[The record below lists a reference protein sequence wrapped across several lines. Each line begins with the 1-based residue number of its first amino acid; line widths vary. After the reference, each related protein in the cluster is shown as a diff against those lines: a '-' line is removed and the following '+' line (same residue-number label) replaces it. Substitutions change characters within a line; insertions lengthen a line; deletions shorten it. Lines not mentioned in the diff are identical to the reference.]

1 MIVQEISSFRVLF
14 FFIKKQ
20 KESFCEN
27 DTRIAF
33 LKNAC

>member
-1 MIVQEISSFRVLF
+1 MIVQEILSFGVLF

-20 KESFCEN
+20 KKSFCEN

-33 LKNAC
+33 LKDAC